1 MANAKLIDITND
13 AENQMVY
20 CARVSNPSNQS
31 NFHTGGRLLKYCLD
45 HRHWSVFEMAYA
57 TVEVETERDI
67 SAQILRHRSFC
78 FQEFSTRYAKTSK
91 AEPFEIRRQDN
102 KNRQSSHND
111 LPEDVQSDYT
121 GRVQGIIDDAWTL
134 YEEMIT
140 NGIARETARRI
151 LPMCTPTT
159 FYMSGNVRSWI
170 HYIEVRT
177 QPGTQKE
184 HRDVAIAIRNALAP
198 KLPIIADVLGWETE
212 AQVTHFE

>member
-1 MANAKLIDITND
+1 MAKATLIDITTN
-13 AENQMVY
+13 AEHQMIY

-31 NFHTGGRLLKYCLD
+31 NYETGGKLLKYCLD
-45 HRHWSVFEMAYA
+45 NRHWSVFEMAYA

-91 AEPFEIRRQDN
+91 AKPFEIRRQDM
-102 KNRQSSHND
+102 KNRQSSHDD
-111 LPEDVQSDYT
+111 LPDEVRDEYTERVNDV
-121 GRVQGIIDDAWTL
+121 IDNAWAL
-134 YEEMIT
+134 YEDMIL
-140 NGIARETARRI
+140 NGVARETARRI
-151 LPMCTPTT
+151 LPLCTPTT

-184 HRDVAIAIRNALAP
+184 HRDVALAIRKALTP

>member
-1 MANAKLIDITND
+1 MANATLINITND

-20 CARVSNPSNQS
+20 CARVSNPSNQA
-31 NFHTGGRLLKYCLD
+31 NYETGGKLLKYCLE

-91 AEPFEIRRQDN
+91 ARVFDMRRQDN
-102 KNRQSSHND
+102 KNRQSSHDD
-111 LPEDVQSDYT
+111 LPEAVRWDYT
-121 GRVQGIIDDAWTL
+121 KRTQKVIDDAWAL
-134 YEEMIT
+134 YEDMIE

-151 LPMCTPTT
+151 LPLCTPTT
-159 FYMSGNVRSWI
+159 FYMSGNIRSWI
-170 HYIEVRT
+170 HYIDLRT

-184 HRDVAIAIRNALAP
+184 HRDVAIAIRDVLAP
-198 KLPIIADVLGWETE
+198 KLPIIAEVLEWNKDI
-212 AQVTHFE
+212 

>member
-1 MANAKLIDITND
+1 MANATLINITND

-20 CARVSNPSNQS
+20 CARVSNPSNQA
-31 NFHTGGRLLKYCLD
+31 NYETGGRLLKYCLE

-91 AEPFEIRRQDN
+91 ALTFEIRRQDN
-102 KNRQSSHND
+102 KNRQSSHDD
-111 LPEDVQSDYT
+111 LPETVRLDYT
-121 GRVQGIIDDAWTL
+121 ERTQKVIDDAWAL
-134 YEEMIT
+134 YEDMIE

-151 LPMCTPTT
+151 LPLCTPTT
-159 FYMSGNVRSWI
+159 FYMSGNIRSWI
-170 HYIEVRT
+170 HYIDLRT

-184 HRDVAIAIRNALAP
+184 HRDVAIAIRDVLAP
-198 KLPIIADVLGWETE
+198 KLPIIAEVLEWNKDI
-212 AQVTHFE
+212 

>member
-1 MANAKLIDITND
+1 MANATLINITND

-20 CARVSNPSNQS
+20 CARVSNPSNQA
-31 NFHTGGRLLKYCLD
+31 NYETGGRLLKYCLE

-91 AEPFEIRRQDN
+91 ALTFEIRRQDN
-102 KNRQSSHND
+102 KNRQSSHDD
-111 LPEDVQSDYT
+111 LPEAVRLDYT
-121 GRVQGIIDDAWTL
+121 ERTQKVIDDAWAL
-134 YEEMIT
+134 YEDMIE

-151 LPMCTPTT
+151 LPLCTPTT
-159 FYMSGNVRSWI
+159 FYMSGNIRSWI
-170 HYIEVRT
+170 HYIDLRT

-184 HRDVAIAIRNALAP
+184 HRDVAIAIRDVLAP
-198 KLPIIADVLGWETE
+198 KLPIIAEVLEWNKDI
-212 AQVTHFE
+212 